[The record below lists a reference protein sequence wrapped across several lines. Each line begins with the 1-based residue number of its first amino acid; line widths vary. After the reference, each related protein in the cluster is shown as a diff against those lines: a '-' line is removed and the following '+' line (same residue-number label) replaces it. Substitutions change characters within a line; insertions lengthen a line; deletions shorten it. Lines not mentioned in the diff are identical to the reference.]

1 MTFYKIYGQNEWD
14 GMVLI
19 DTVYTDRVDYADL
32 VVEMYKEEFT
42 ESWVIWHEKSDDEV
56 TDNQVVEERMLV

>member
-14 GMVLI
+14 EMVLI

-42 ESWVIWHEKSDDEV
+42 DSWVIWHEKADEA
-56 TDNQVVEERMLV
+56 TDNQVVEEGMLV

>member
-1 MTFYKIYGQNEWD
+1 
-14 GMVLI
+14 MVLI

-42 ESWVIWHEKSDDEV
+42 DSWVIWHEKSDDKV
-56 TDNQVVEERMLV
+56 TDNQVVEEGMLV